1 VLYVD
6 VISLDSYRRARAR
19 DRQHARPAAAPLTFY
34 FDLRSVYTY
43 LAAERV
49 DRMFA
54 GVRWLPASAKA
65 LGRGIV
71 LGDDERRVV
80 RTRAT
85 LLGLPLVWPGEPPAL
100 ELGAMRVAA
109 LAAERGV
116 AAQFVLA
123 ASRLV
128 FCGGYAIADPETLA
142 EAAATAGIDWRDMLR
157 AAGDVSR
164 DGPIEEAGRL
174 LLAAGADRLPAMRV
188 GARLFCGEDR
198 LSEVAAA
205 RVSA

>member
-1 VLYVD
+1 MD
-6 VISLDSYRRARAR
+6 VVSLESYRRAKAR
-19 DRQHARPAAAPLTFY
+19 ERHNARRPAVALTFY
-34 FDLRSVYTY
+34 FDLRSVHTY

-49 DRMFA
+49 DRLFA
-54 GVRWLPASAKA
+54 GVRWLPASAEA
-65 LGRGIV
+65 LGRAVV
-71 LGDDERRVV
+71 LGDDERAVA

-85 LLGLPLVWPGEPPAL
+85 LLGLPLVWPGEPPSR
-100 ELGAMRVAA
+100 ELGAMRVAS

-116 AAQFVLA
+116 TAQFVLA

-128 FCGGYAIADPETLA
+128 FCGGFSIGDPETLA

-198 LSEVAAA
+198 LSEAAAA